1 MSKTTRH
8 AVAALLFLTCIFS
21 KPLSAQDWNFRHET
35 NGVKVYQRSSS
46 SGQELKL
53 VTQFSCN
60 LSSLV
65 ALFNN
70 VTEYPRWGYKVKN
83 TRMVSRIS
91 DNEFI
96 FYQQFDFPWPLSD
109 RDVIMHAVI
118 RQDPDTRVVTL
129 QSSAAPDQLP
139 EYSDFVRVRKA
150 FVRWTLVPLPN
161 NQVQAE
167 YWLNTDPGGLL
178 PDWTVNMAADS
189 GPVQTVQ
196 NMKKILSEEQYR
208 NARVAYIKN

>member
-1 MSKTTRH
+1 MTKTTRH
-8 AVAALLFLTCIFS
+8 TLAILSLLACILS
-21 KPLSAQDWNFRHET
+21 TPLSAQDWKFRHET
-35 NGVKVYQRSSS
+35 DGVKVYQRSSS

-53 VTQFSCN
+53 LTQFSCS

-70 VTEYPRWGYKVKN
+70 VPEYPRWGYKVKN
-83 TRMVSRIS
+83 TRLVKRVS
-91 DNEFI
+91 DNEFF

-118 RQDPDTRVVTL
+118 SQDPNTRIVTL

-139 EYSDFVRVRKA
+139 EYSGFVRVRKA
-150 FVRWTLVPLPN
+150 FVRWTLVPVGN
-161 NQVQAE
+161 NVVQAE
-167 YWLNTDPGGLL
+167 YWLNTDPGGML
-178 PDWTVNMAADS
+178 PDWTVSLAADS

-196 NMKKILSEEQYR
+196 NMKKLLTEEQYR
-208 NARVAYIKN
+208 NARIAYIKN